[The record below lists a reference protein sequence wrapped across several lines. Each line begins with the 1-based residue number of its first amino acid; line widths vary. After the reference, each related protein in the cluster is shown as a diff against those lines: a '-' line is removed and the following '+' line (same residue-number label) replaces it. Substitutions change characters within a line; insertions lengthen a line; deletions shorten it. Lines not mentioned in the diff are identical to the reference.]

1 MNNFDKTESTL
12 PKSVLTKLFDCTGS
26 PSGGNKGFLLFY
38 INDLG
43 QPTFATNTDN
53 SCVDMALTKLV
64 EISCEK
70 EVGE

>member
-1 MNNFDKTESTL
+1 M
-12 PKSVLTKLFDCTGS
+12 KLFDCTGS
-26 PSGGNKGFLLFY
+26 PSGSNKGFFLFY

-43 QPTFATNTDN
+43 QPTFATKTDN